1 MKFARFVT
9 VLIGLLLIFGCS
21 RIADKK
27 EQTLDSET
35 KYYEFLK
42 VNNDLT
48 FSGVKELTQANLAGK
63 EHYVFS
69 YKKGV
74 LTNIKSKSCLG
85 ASFYELNKYIFNV
98 NKEWK
103 EIIINNSTLQK
114 QYTFTNHDELI
125 RFDITCDEE
134 GYPLKFK
141 VIPFKITY
149 DSFSILGNSVVYA
162 GEFSYNEQ
170 HLIDVI
176 NWTGSEAVYNFK
188 YNKENEVVRK
198 SIYSQKQLR
207 YEYEFELN
215 KKGLIINI
223 K

>member
-1 MKFARFVT
+1 MKFARFVI
-9 VLIGLLLIFGCS
+9 VVFGLLLIFGCS

-48 FSGVKELTQANLAGK
+48 FSGVKELSKDDLVGK

-69 YKKGV
+69 YKTGV
-74 LTNIKSKSCLG
+74 LTNIKSNSNLG

-98 NKEWK
+98 NKEWR
-103 EIIINNSTLQK
+103 EIVIINTPLLK
-114 QYTFTNHDELI
+114 QYTFTNYEELI

-149 DSFSILGNSVVYA
+149 DNFSILGNSVVYA
-162 GEFSYNEQ
+162 GEFGYNEQ
-170 HLIDVI
+170 RLIDVI
-176 NWTGSEAVYNFK
+176 NWTGSEAVYRFE
-188 YNKENEVVRK
+188 YNKANEVVSK
-198 SIYSQKQLR
+198 SIFFQKQLR
-207 YEYEFELN
+207 YEYEFELD
-215 KKGLIINI
+215 KKGIVTNI